1 MANDFEMLKCMSA
14 IYRCAFFHQTIHKN
28 TMRNQLIFR
37 GKVTSKNR
45 FYQAFD
51 KLVAQGGLIK
61 DKEMVSI
68 NPAVVVTG
76 ILHEENSDEFY
87 VVFPEN
93 NSHYRISKSVAS
105 SYKHGDPLHVV
116 LQDIGGGD
124 IEAIVLGKNYD
135 GTFGTYQERKIK
147 EEEEKYE
154 KGNLALG
161 RVVKISHDDLVFIPN
176 RKNLPVR
183 QIPILN
189 GKEEYANFQDKICIM
204 KFAENSDLT
213 QGGYITEVKGDAGN
227 PIHEYDA
234 IAESY
239 GAVMS
244 WEGDKLQK
252 EIAKIPTSVDVEKLS
267 LISEA
272 EAKNNQRGNV
282 VDLRHIPFATVDPA
296 TCKDMDDAIY
306 STFNANGDIVCYVA
320 VANVT
325 KYVDLN
331 SEIGRKYI
339 EGGFTVYAPNKAYN
353 ILPTKLSTGICSL
366 NPDENRLAFVVKMTM
381 DKRTGKVKKSNIY
394 DALIQSRHK
403 YSYEEAQ
410 GIVDQKADEFTKGYI
425 MAKYLNH
432 QELTDEEQV
441 VMNYY
446 AAQTIK
452 HAFEERGMIRFV
464 ASKEREIKFD
474 EDFQNIEDITL
485 LPHLYYH
492 EVIEAFMI
500 SANEATAKYA
510 QQHNLDN
517 IYRVHGEPNPHK
529 MSRASEFFNILGVEF
544 DGDLSAEGTR
554 ELLEVIAGTSNE
566 EAVNNFLIKMQ
577 SRAVYSDHPYSE
589 NDEDEEY
596 MDGEGELISHY
607 ALQSPHYSH
616 TTSPIRRVPDYIT
629 QYNILAHMHGT
640 SPISL
645 SKLQKIIDIAN
656 SRQIDVDQ
664 AERDFEDVN
673 SAMYCEKHIGE
684 KMHGRITKIRY
695 TTADEGY
702 EDDIIVIVK
711 DQNSGVHAEIPLS
724 QITGRPSYNCTLSKE
739 GCAVYDERG
748 EVVVTI
754 CKPIDFIIASADR
767 KSMKVVGKTD
777 KKLVKAAQRMEAEH
791 TGRQG
796 VTKQQA
802 VDVSAYN
809 SRRKATTSQRRS
821 QNAKHKNDRKIY
833 DDENYT

>member
-1 MANDFEMLKCMSA
+1 MAGNFELLKNMSA
-14 IYRCAFFHQTIHKN
+14 IYRCAFFHQSIHKN
-28 TMRNQLIFR
+28 TMKNQLIFR
-37 GKVTSKNR
+37 KKITSKNK

-51 KLVAQGGLIK
+51 RLVETGGIIK
-61 DKEMVSI
+61 DKDMMVSI
-68 NPAVVVTG
+68 NPNVVKTG
-76 ILHEENSDEFY
+76 VLYQENEDEFY
-87 VVFPEN
+87 VVFPDK
-93 NSHYRISKSVAS
+93 SKYRISKSVAS
-105 SYKHGDPLHVV
+105 SYKDGDPLHVV
-116 LQDIGGGD
+116 LQDIGGQV
-124 IEAIVLGKNYD
+124 EAIVLGKNYD
-135 GTFGTYQERKIK
+135 GTFVAYQEKKIK
-147 EEEEKYE
+147 QEEERLE

-161 RVVKISHDDLVFIPN
+161 RVVKISHDQLVFIPN
-176 RKNLPVR
+176 RKNLPIR

-189 GKEEYANFQDKICIM
+189 EKEELSAFQDKICIM
-204 KFAENSDLT
+204 KFANNGDLT
-213 QGGYITEVKGDAGN
+213 EGGYIVEVKGDAGN

-239 GAVMS
+239 GAIMS
-244 WEGDKLQK
+244 WEGDKLER
-252 EIAKIPTSVDVEKLS
+252 EIAKIPTSVSVDSLS
-267 LISEA
+267 LITEP

-282 VDLRHIPFATVDPA
+282 VDLRNLPFATVDPA

-306 STFNANGDIVCYVA
+306 STFNANGDIVCYIA

-331 SEIGRKYI
+331 TEIGRKYI

-366 NPDENRLAFVVKMTM
+366 NPNEDRLAFVVKATI
-381 DKRTGKVKKSNIY
+381 DKRTGKVKKSRIF
-394 DALIQSRHK
+394 DALISSRRK

-410 GIVDQKADEFTKGYI
+410 EIVDQTADEVTRGYL

-432 QELTDEEQV
+432 EELTEEEQV

-452 HAFEERGMIRFV
+452 HGFDERGMIRFV
-464 ASKEREIKFD
+464 ASKEREIQFD
-474 EDFQNIEDITL
+474 EDLQNIVDIKL

-510 QQHNLDN
+510 QDHNLDN
-517 IYRVHGEPNPHK
+517 VYRVHEEPNPHK
-529 MSRASEFFNILGVEF
+529 MARAAEFFSILGVEF

-554 ELLEVIAGTSNE
+554 ELIELVTGTANE

-577 SRAVYSDHPYSE
+577 SRAVYSNHPYSE
-589 NDEDEEY
+589 EDDDDY
-596 MDGEGELISHY
+596 MEGEEGRISHY

-640 SPISL
+640 APLSLGKIS
-645 SKLQKIIDIAN
+645 KIIDIAN

-664 AERDFEDVN
+664 AERDFEEVN
-673 SAMYCEKHIGE
+673 SAMYCESHIGE

-711 DQNSGVHAEIPLS
+711 EQNSGVHAEIPLS
-724 QITGRPSYNCTLSKE
+724 QIIGKPAKNCFLSKE
-739 GCAVYDERG
+739 GCAVYDEKG
-748 EVVVTI
+748 NVLVTI
-754 CKPIDFIIASADR
+754 CTPIDFYIAAADR
-767 KSMKVVGKTD
+767 KSMKVVGCTHRQQVKSHTKPVYTDVRPGDADMYNTRQKTHTARRRAD
-777 KKLVKAAQRMEAEH
+777 KK
-791 TGRQG
+791 
-796 VTKQQA
+796 
-802 VDVSAYN
+802 
-809 SRRKATTSQRRS
+809 
-821 QNAKHKNDRKIY
+821 KHNHY
-833 DDENYT
+833 WDDEDGKF